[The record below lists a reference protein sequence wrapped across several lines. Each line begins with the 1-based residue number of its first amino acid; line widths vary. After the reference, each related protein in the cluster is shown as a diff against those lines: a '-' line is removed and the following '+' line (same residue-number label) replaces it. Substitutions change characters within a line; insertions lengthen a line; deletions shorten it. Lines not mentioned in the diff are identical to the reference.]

1 MNGNLFGKQGD
12 QSKNSLFGPNI
23 NQQTNNS
30 GLFGNNNNSLFG
42 NNNGQT
48 SSGNVFNSNIPLFG
62 PPKNNMG
69 ENSSSN
75 LFGTSDNNKN
85 NISETNKNLEAS
97 KSPGTQPNQFFFG
110 AKNNNG
116 NSKDGSLIGNQNNSS
131 NNINFPKGT
140 LFSNAGDSKEKQ
152 GEGIFSNIDTNKIN
166 VLGTNDTNIFQ
177 KDNKSNQKQS
187 LFGTLL
193 PKENIP
199 PTETKE
205 SSSIF
210 SNFSSLNNNQ
220 NKISFGNGEKKENS
234 GNFQNNNNDNAS
246 SIGLFPNI
254 NNNKKDNEKI
264 EQKKE
269 NEIKSKDLFNK
280 DKKNEENKSNLFN
293 LNQPNKENKIN
304 DNDNQNI
311 NNNIN
316 NNNPL
321 PNNNSD
327 NNNLNIIN
335 QENEEYKIMDNIPE
349 VPFQFSDCKELK
361 DYEKNQLLHKTNN
374 EIIEDFKLML
384 ETQKKKY
391 LKCTENTR
399 KLESKYFEIL
409 NINNDNETFC
419 KINQNKGNNI
429 IMTLNNLDARYKNL
443 YQAINFID
451 SKMTDVLR
459 PYKENILN
467 SDSIMFNQT
476 NSEKLKF
483 YEDFMKVSK
492 KCFSIENDINESEN
506 ILAKKEREIAEKSN
520 SNENNNGNLG
530 VWVERPN
537 KKKYFVNQ
545 NEMNLMLT
553 ECYDGLI
560 NLKNMQ
566 DNIDNKYELLKK
578 ILIKEVE
585 NKNNHY

>member
-1 MNGNLFGKQGD
+1 MFPNFLEKQGD
-12 QSKNSLFGPNI
+12 QGKSSLFGENI
-23 NQQTNNS
+23 NQKTNQV
-30 GLFGNNNNSLFG
+30 SLFG
-42 NNNGQT
+42 NNNSIFGKNIGQT
-48 SSGNVFNSNIPLFG
+48 SSEGNIFNSNISLFG
-62 PPKNNMG
+62 APKNNIG
-69 ENSSSN
+69 QNSSSN
-75 LFGTSDNNKN
+75 LFGTSDNNKKN
-85 NISETNKNLEAS
+85 TSETNKNLETS
-97 KSPGTQPNQFFFG
+97 KLPGTQSNQFLFG
-110 AKNNNG
+110 VKNNND
-116 NSKDGSLIGNQNNSS
+116 NSKGGSLFENQDNSS
-131 NNINFPKGT
+131 SNINFLKGPLFKNADSKPKQEEG
-140 LFSNAGDSKEKQ
+140 LFSN
-152 GEGIFSNIDTNKIN
+152 NDTKKIN
-166 VLGTNDTNIFQ
+166 GLGTNDTNINQ
-177 KDNKSNQKQS
+177 KDNKPNQNQS
-187 LFGTLL
+187 LFGNFME
-193 PKENIP
+193 KENIP
-199 PTETKE
+199 STEAKE

-210 SNFSSLNNNQ
+210 SGK
-220 NKISFGNGEKKENS
+220 KISFGIGEKKENS
-234 GNFQNNNNDNAS
+234 GIFQNNNAP

-254 NNNKKDNEKI
+254 NNNKKENEKN
-264 EQKKE
+264 EQKKD
-269 NEIKSKDLFNK
+269 NEIKPNDLLNK
-280 DKKNEENKSNLFN
+280 DKTNEENKPNLFN
-293 LNQPNKENKIN
+293 INQPNKENKIN

-321 PNNNSD
+321 PNNNPDS
-327 NNNLNIIN
+327 NNLNINN

-399 KLESKYFEIL
+399 ILESKYFEIL
-409 NINNDNETFC
+409 KINNDNETFC
-419 KINQNKGNNI
+419 KINQHKGDNI
-429 IMTLNNLDARYKNL
+429 IMTINNLDARYKNL